1 MEQTIQTPD
10 PTTRLAL
17 EKLADIVT
25 PSPVSWMP
33 QTWGWAAVALALLA
47 AAMVVIAHWRKRW
60 VANRY
65 RREALES
72 LMRLENDLGN
82 EAMRPSA
89 LLAIPE
95 LLKRVAL
102 AAWPRETVA
111 SLSGASWLTFLR
123 THGGEKSFPDPISRI
138 LDDLEYRST
147 QAIANI
153 SEGDARRF
161 AQSARQWIEDHV
173 VSA

>member
-1 MEQTIQTPD
+1 MEQTIRHRIRRPGSRWRSLRTSLLRRPFRGCRTPGAG
-10 PTTRLAL
+10 RRWLWRYL
-17 EKLADIVT
+17 
-25 PSPVSWMP
+25 
-33 QTWGWAAVALALLA
+33 QLL
-47 AAMVVIAHWRKRW
+47 MVVIAHWRKRW

-82 EAMRPSA
+82 DAMRPSA

-123 THGGEKSFPDPISRI
+123 RHGGEKSFPDPISRI